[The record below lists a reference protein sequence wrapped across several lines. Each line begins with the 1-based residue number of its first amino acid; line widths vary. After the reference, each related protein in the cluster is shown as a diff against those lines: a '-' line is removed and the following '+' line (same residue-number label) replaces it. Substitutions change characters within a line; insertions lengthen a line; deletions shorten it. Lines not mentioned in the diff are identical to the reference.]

1 MFFLIKADFSCFFTC
16 FLVAWHGWIRIA
28 ANSFA
33 KNLPLFKIGHWALR
47 TQRSLPRAAGI
58 PPVIE
63 FPSSRTAVFYC
74 NSPYTRSYSIY
85 LLPGDSPFRLPAAGE
100 PAPLLPRNR
109 NRKRKCRLHSPGN
122 TSIVENGRTMH
133 RILLLIHNID
143 MQQSAGY
150 AMDAGQNK
158 NQRTILNF
166 NLKSK
171 DILSGTLSGSI
182 PFCNVNRASLH

>member
-1 MFFLIKADFSCFFTC
+1 MSLGTDES
-16 FLVAWHGWIRIA
+16 G
-28 ANSFA
+28 
-33 KNLPLFKIGHWALR
+33 LR
-47 TQRSLPRAAGI
+47 PTLSQEYFRRSNAEIELSERKDHFPGRPEF

-100 PAPLLPRNR
+100 PAPFLPRNR

-133 RILLLIHNID
+133 RVLLLIHNID

-150 AMDAGQNK
+150 A
-158 NQRTILNF
+158 
-166 NLKSK
+166 
-171 DILSGTLSGSI
+171 LSLI
-182 PFCNVNRASLH
+182 HI